1 MDRNIPNTDPVQGL
15 SSAEARQRLLHDGY
29 NEFEKTRH
37 TTLFQKF
44 ISQFKSFM
52 IIVLIVAAVISGV
65 TGYINGEGVTDALI
79 IGMLQESKAEK
90 SLDALEK
97 MSAPHCKVIRDGVM
111 SVIESRELVV
121 GDIVSVETGDSV
133 PADLRLLESVNL
145 KVQVA
150 CTALLI
156 FAMGVSLGS
165 REDFFRELAAMGW
178 EALVLSVLPI
188 VGSTICVY
196 FLTERFLPKKEK
208 RRHDRHR
215 R

>member
-1 MDRNIPNTDPVQGL
+1 MLTLAIMLAGGVIGFIGL
-15 SSAEARQRLLHDGY
+15 PKRVHA
-29 NEFEKTRH
+29 
-37 TTLFQKF
+37 
-44 ISQFKSFM
+44 
-52 IIVLIVAAVISGV
+52 
-65 TGYINGEGVTDALI
+65 
-79 IGMLQESKAEK
+79 
-90 SLDALEK
+90 
-97 MSAPHCKVIRDGVM
+97 
-111 SVIESRELVV
+111 
-121 GDIVSVETGDSV
+121 
-133 PADLRLLESVNL
+133 VNL

-188 VGSTICVY
+188 AGSTICVY
-196 FLTERFLPKKEK
+196 FLAERFLPKKEK